1 MLNEN
6 EILFKES
13 AKFILNEADKSVES
27 SNKIQDKI
35 ITKLFKNLNNLTK
48 NSDYKDI
55 EVTKGDIQ
63 KLDKYSDLYNAEL
76 VINKV
81 LQQQTRNDKLVEY
94 MNILQN
100 TRTTLINNR
109 TDFMKGFQI
118 GNKLVKY
125 LYCNAVA
132 NYIISL
138 GALISNGISIYK
150 DEYNMIR
157 TTLKTNIDI
166 KTLDKI
172 ISPLRDFDSLVKNG
186 YLNKLLKDLN
196 KDKAVILESNSNILN
211 EESKGVVDVIMMF
224 FNKMSEWGSKAK
236 TGFNDFSGKH
246 PYITGGLKLSA
257 IIVLVLWII
266 SKMAYLWYSSMI
278 RLSRYLEEISLL
290 IEVSAQEQNNPEIK
304 AKQEKYAKLF
314 KKISDKVMIDSKVA
328 SNKAEEL
335 SKKNGEEI
343 INDVAKETKKEN
355 ESTENAN
362 ISDDIF

>member
-13 AKFILNEADKSVES
+13 TKFILNEADKSVES
-27 SNKIQDKI
+27 SNRIQDKI
-35 ITKLFKNLNNLTK
+35 ITKLFRNLNNLTK

-55 EVTKGDIQ
+55 ETTKGDIH
-63 KLDKYSDLYNAEL
+63 KLDKYPDLYNAEL
-76 VINKV
+76 VINKI

-100 TRTTLINNR
+100 TRTILINNR
-109 TDFMKGFQI
+109 NDFMKGFQI

-196 KDKAVILESNSNILN
+196 KDKAVILESSNVLN
-211 EESKGVVDVIMMF
+211 EESKGIVDVFMMI
-224 FNKMSEWGSKAK
+224 FNKMGEWRSKAVK
-236 TGFNDFSGKH
+236 GFNDFSGKH

-257 IIVLVLWII
+257 IIVLVLFII

-343 INDVAKETKKEN
+343 INEVAKETKKEN